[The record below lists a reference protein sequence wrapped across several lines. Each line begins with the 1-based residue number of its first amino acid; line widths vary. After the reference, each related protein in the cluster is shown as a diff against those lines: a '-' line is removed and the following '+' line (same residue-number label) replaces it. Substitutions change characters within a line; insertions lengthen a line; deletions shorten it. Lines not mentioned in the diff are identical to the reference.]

1 VSALEHHHYLASRL
15 RLPARYARSSQE
27 ASARYGP
34 ALKYSSPRPWLLA
47 LVISSAMWA
56 GIGWLVWKFV

>member
-1 VSALEHHHYLASRL
+1 L
-15 RLPARYARSSQE
+15 RLPGRYARSSQE

-34 ALKYSSPRPWLLA
+34 ALKYSSPRPWVLA
-47 LVISSAMWA
+47 LVVSSAMWA